1 MSVGPPKIL
10 QVMSFRTPAEAQ
22 ARLAQLDARYRRQ
35 CEYTGAA
42 LYKTAS
48 GVVLRL
54 ASPTSLEVL
63 SNCVC

>member
-1 MSVGPPKIL
+1 MTQGPPKVL
-10 QVMSFRTPAEAQ
+10 QVLSHATPEATQ
-22 ARLAQLDARYRRQ
+22 ARLAQLQARYRRQ
-35 CEYTGAA
+35 CEYTGQA